1 VNNDI
6 KPSLIFQGIYAKYD
20 IKDVKIQRRIELVF
34 NPLIRKIIEK
44 IPFEKRVV
52 IMNPLIDTIVAYSN
66 LETTN
71 LRAANSSIKP
81 LIKSLNIAISSATF
95 EKSSGGV
102 DKILHQA
109 FFDDLVCDL
118 GKTIKAYK
126 SAPNSGE
133 RKKLRSKIEFLLDDY
148 NELSGNKLQF
158 MDVLREK
165 VK

>member
-1 VNNDI
+1 VNSDI

-20 IKDVKIQRRIELVF
+20 IKDAKVQRRIELIF
-34 NPLIRKIIEK
+34 SPLIRKIIESV
-44 IPFEKRVV
+44 PFEKRV
-52 IMNPLIDTIVAYSN
+52 IILNPLIDSIVAYSV
-66 LETTN
+66 LENTS
-71 LRAANSSIKP
+71 LRAANSALKP
-81 LIKSLNIAISSATF
+81 LIKSFASAISNATF
-95 EKSSGGV
+95 EKTKGGAER
-102 DKILHQA
+102 ILHEA

-118 GKTIKAYK
+118 GKTIKEYK

-165 VK
+165 IK